1 MTRLEFLEKA
11 REKHG
16 YKYEYPN
23 LSEKILSTD
32 VIDILYLG
40 VSYKQSVNKH
50 IYLGR
55 CPEKN
60 TPRKTT
66 QEFIE
71 EAKKVW
77 GDKYDYSL
85 VDYKG
90 ALKKVKILC
99 DGVIL
104 EQVAVSHLQG
114 LSPEK
119 ILTKDNFL
127 RKAKKVFGDKYDYSQ
142 MRYKDGHTSIM
153 IGYKG
158 VYYYQKPTDH
168 LSGRCPEKRVLA
180 VRKTLRQFINES
192 NSVHDFKYNYDKSEY
207 LSNQTKLIIT
217 CPKHGDFKQRPLSHL
232 QGNGCPS
239 CGESRGEK
247 EISKFLEKYNITFS
261 RQHKFP
267 DCRNIFELP
276 FDFYLPSFRIAIEF
290 DGKQHYEPSEFF
302 GGAEAYERL
311 IKNDKI
317 KNDYCED
324 NFINLI
330 RIKYDQESIIWELLW
345 DNLKLFINNKEVNSE
360 KVR

>member
-16 YKYEYPN
+16 YKYEYPD
-23 LSEKILSTD
+23 LPEKLTWHQ
-32 VIDILYLG
+32 DIK
-40 VSYKQSVNKH
+40 VSFNGEVYNQKVVKH
-50 IYLGR
+50 ILLGR

-60 TPRKTT
+60 TKRRTT
-66 QEFIE
+66 EEFIL

-85 VDYKG
+85 VEYRNS
-90 ALKKVKILC
+90 ATHVKIIY
-99 DGVIL
+99 DGVIFD
-104 EQVAVSHLQG
+104 QNPQSHLSG
-114 LSPEK
+114 MAPE
-119 ILTKDNFL
+119 LLMNKDFFIK
-127 RKAKKVFGDKYDYSQ
+127 RAKDRWGDKYDYSLVEYLHCKSKVKILY
-142 MRYKDGHTSIM
+142 R
-153 IGYKG
+153 G
-158 VYYYQKPTDH
+158 VIFEQTPAQH
-168 LSGRCPEKRVLA
+168 LSCAPENIKLSK
-180 VRKTLRQFINES
+180 RKTTDEFIEEAKRI
-192 NSVHDFKYNYDKSEY
+192 HDFKYSYDKSEY

-317 KNDYCED
+317 KNDYCEE

-330 RIKYDQESIIWELLW
+330 RIKYDQENIIWELLW
-345 DNLKLFINNKEVNSE
+345 DNLKLFINNKEINSE
-360 KVR
+360 KFR